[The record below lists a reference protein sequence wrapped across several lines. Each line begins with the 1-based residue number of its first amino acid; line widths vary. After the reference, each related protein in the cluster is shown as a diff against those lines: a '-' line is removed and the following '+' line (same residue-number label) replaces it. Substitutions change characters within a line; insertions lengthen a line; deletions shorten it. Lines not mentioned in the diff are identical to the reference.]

1 MQEQVDPK
9 GLDQHAPGA
18 KLDGNKIRPELVFRG
33 FANALKAVAEVATYG
48 ANKYSEDGWQHVENG
63 GQRYTDALYRHL
75 LEDHLGTRRDDES
88 QLLHL
93 AHAAWNAL
101 AILELHL
108 QELQQEIPLLADMIA
123 DKENLDDISR
133 ARLHRAL
140 ED

>member
-48 ANKYSEDGWQHVENG
+48 ANKYSADGWRHVENG
-63 GQRYTDALYRHL
+63 EQRYTDALYRHL
-75 LEDHLGTRRDDES
+75 LEQHLGIELDDES
-88 QLLHL
+88 ELSHL

-108 QELQQEIPLLADMIA
+108 KKQNNTYPLLADGK
-123 DKENLDDISR
+123 DLDDVSR
-133 ARLHRAL
+133 ARLHKRL